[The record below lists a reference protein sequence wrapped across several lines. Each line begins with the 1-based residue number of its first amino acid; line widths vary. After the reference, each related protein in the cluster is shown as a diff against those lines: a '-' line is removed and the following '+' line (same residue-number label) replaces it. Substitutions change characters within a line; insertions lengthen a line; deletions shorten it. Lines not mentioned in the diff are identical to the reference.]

1 MNDKEV
7 DESFREGLKKL
18 GEALHERDDDL
29 DKMVEWCDYEMKL
42 AVTRWVMRHIVEHAE
57 EGGSY
62 RYLIYDRLD
71 FGPDAYAPLCR
82 DGMTISNMFDLNLAD
97 EVAKV
102 AKENGYDK
110 IKPVI
115 NLCDEPG
122 CYEVSSCGFP
132 TGDGE
137 YRRTCYDHSKFNTN
151 KE

>member
-1 MNDKEV
+1 MNDEKN
-7 DESFREGLKKL
+7 DESLWEGLKKL
-18 GEALHERDDDL
+18 GEALHERDEEL
-29 DKMVEWCDYEMKL
+29 DKMVEWCDYEMKI
-42 AVTRWVMRHIVEHAE
+42 AVTRWVMKHIVAHAE

-62 RYLIYDRLD
+62 RYLIYDRLN

-82 DGMTISNMFDLNLAD
+82 DGMTISNMFDLNQAD

-102 AKENGYDK
+102 AKEHGYDK

-122 CYEVSSCGFP
+122 CYEVVSCGFP
-132 TGDGE
+132 TDDGE
-137 YRRTCYDHSKFNTN
+137 YRRTCYSHSDFKLN